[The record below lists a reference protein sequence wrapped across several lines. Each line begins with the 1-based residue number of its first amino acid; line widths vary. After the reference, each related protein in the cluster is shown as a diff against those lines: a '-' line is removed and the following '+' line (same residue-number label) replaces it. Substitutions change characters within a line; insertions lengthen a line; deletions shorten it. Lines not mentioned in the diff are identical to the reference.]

1 MRNTLALVDPSNG
14 EVTRVVAENVEMEIN
29 EVPESSDFKSN
40 DELAEE
46 WDQKLGKRAPVV
58 IQGSQSNLIVRFS
71 TLFSTYIFKKKS
83 ILLFT
88 DICRWLN

>member
-14 EVTRVVAENVEMEIN
+14 EITRVVAENVEMEIN
-29 EVPESSDFKSN
+29 EVPDSSDFKSN

-58 IQGSQSNLIVRFS
+58 IQGSQSDLIVRFS
-71 TLFSTYIFKKKS
+71 TVFSTYIFKT
-83 ILLFT
+83 IYYLVY
-88 DICRWLN
+88 